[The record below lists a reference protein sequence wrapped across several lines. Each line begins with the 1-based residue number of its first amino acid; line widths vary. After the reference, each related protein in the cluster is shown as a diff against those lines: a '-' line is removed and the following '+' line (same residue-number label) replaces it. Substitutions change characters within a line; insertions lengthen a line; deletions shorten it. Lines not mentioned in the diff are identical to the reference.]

1 MSKKL
6 QSFYGGPFI
15 FVKKFLDALYDLA
28 PFGNHPLLQGIE
40 HKKILCI
47 IQVNVEFC
55 FKGTVYEIS
64 PFKYMMAVESVVPV
78 SKAGTSVD
86 EVNFPLD

>member
-1 MSKKL
+1 MGITPSFKGLNIKKYYV
-6 QSFYGGPFI
+6 SF
-15 FVKKFLDALYDLA
+15 KSMLK
-28 PFGNHPLLQGIE
+28 
-40 HKKILCI
+40 
-47 IQVNVEFC
+47 FC